1 MAASSLKKCDGCGQF
16 ILGEI
21 RIFEGKKYC
30 QSCYEKLIQERK
42 NKEETKSS
50 LYACI
55 KQEFDVS
62 DLPPEITYKLDRLLS
77 SGKTLKD
84 VQLVLWYYY
93 KILGNNHNNL
103 YIIDR
108 VVNEQYDKAI
118 EYLKKTY
125 QKKQIN
131 DTKTKEQIVGNDRI
145 VKINRNDNSQRFK
158 NLGYKMEDL

>member
-93 KILGNNHNNL
+93 KILGNSHNNL

-118 EYLKKTY
+118 EYLKNEL
-125 QKKQIN
+125 QKKKIN
-131 DTKTKEQIVGNDRI
+131 EQRIKEQPEPQKRI
-145 VKINRNDNSQRFK
+145 VKIKRDDISKRFK

>member
-1 MAASSLKKCDGCGQF
+1 MPP
-16 ILGEI
+16 
-21 RIFEGKKYC
+21 
-30 QSCYEKLIQERK
+30 
-42 NKEETKSS
+42 S

-62 DLPPEITYKLDRLLS
+62 DLPPEITYKLDRLLL

-93 KILGNNHNNL
+93 KILGNSHNNL

-118 EYLKKTY
+118 EYLKKMY